1 MFLRPKKKI
10 NFVKEVLEEVKK
22 EMRRIEV
29 SEGLKK
35 NVLQIIETCKK
46 TLGVSFTANF

>member
-10 NFVKEVLEEVKK
+10 NFVKEVLEEDKK

-35 NVLQIIETCKK
+35 KCFANHRDLQKKNVGRQFY
-46 TLGVSFTANF
+46 S